1 MSVAD
6 NSKWLRYG
14 TLGLLYFV
22 QGAPYGF
29 QTACLPLILRQAG
42 LSFTGEAF
50 HSEAPKFNFSKKYD
64 FYE

>member
-1 MSVAD
+1 MKMTGPL
-6 NSKWLRYG
+6 NSKLLRFG

-42 LSFTGEAF
+42 FSFTG
-50 HSEAPKFNFSKKYD
+50 KY
-64 FYE
+64 FKYLESCF

>member
-1 MSVAD
+1 MSAI
-6 NSKWLRYG
+6 NSKWLRFG

-42 LSFTGEAF
+42 LSFTGELIKR
-50 HSEAPKFNFSKKYD
+50 HLKLSVNIVKKW
-64 FYE
+64 FLTL

>member
-1 MSVAD
+1 MSAI
-6 NSKWLRYG
+6 NSKWLRFG

-42 LSFTGEAF
+42 LSFTGEF
-50 HSEAPKFNFSKKYD
+50 RKHHLKLSVNIVKKW
-64 FYE
+64 FLTL